1 MDSCNCIFLMILKQN
16 HFEMLDFSDRHLIGA
31 SYMTMNNE
39 FYKIVSEEISQKVEA
54 EGDQLILR
62 DPALSVD
69 RQIEQIKEMLDMGID
84 VLVLT
89 PVDWE
94 SLTDV
99 LTEAKEKGV
108 YIVVVDSNVKESGT
122 G

>member
-1 MDSCNCIFLMILKQN
+1 MKKNRYLLSVIVLAIWMAVIVFFLMILKQN

-69 RQIEQIKEMLDMGID
+69 RQIEQIKEMLNID
-84 VLVLT
+84 VCNCIFFN
-89 PVDWE
+89 DIKAE
-94 SLTDV
+94 SL
-99 LTEAKEKGV
+99 
-108 YIVVVDSNVKESGT
+108 
-122 G
+122 